1 MNHPHPPV
9 TRGLAADR
17 IAAAPRRSAH
27 GSRTRRAAA
36 ALVLLLACAGAAP
49 AACPGTDGSAGEPA
63 CPADAA
69 APPARDAASAV
80 PAPPPGAAATA
91 AAADGQREL
100 ATAKKLIDDGEAAT
114 TDDDRKRAYEEAK
127 RHADR
132 AVELMPTD
140 ADARFVQFAA
150 EGRIAQLGGIAVA
163 ALQLVKLNKQLDEV
177 LRLDP
182 NHANALAARGGMLM
196 KLPRLFGGNTTK
208 GVEYLEKAVALDS
221 TAIGKRL
228 ELAEAYHIVGREDD
242 AKNTA
247 QSALEVAKQLNEPDR
262 VATCERF
269 IVELQKSCS
278 GCAVASIGR

>member
-1 MNHPHPPV
+1 M
-9 TRGLAADR
+9 
-17 IAAAPRRSAH
+17 
-27 GSRTRRAAA
+27 
-36 ALVLLLACAGAAP
+36 
-49 AACPGTDGSAGEPA
+49 
-63 CPADAA
+63 
-69 APPARDAASAV
+69 
-80 PAPPPGAAATA
+80 
-91 AAADGQREL
+91 
-100 ATAKKLIDDGEAAT
+100 
-114 TDDDRKRAYEEAK
+114 
-127 RHADR
+127 
-132 AVELMPTD
+132 
-140 ADARFVQFAA
+140 QFAA
-150 EGRIAQLGGIAVA
+150 EGRIAQMGGIAVA

-221 TAIGKRL
+221 TAVGKRL
-228 ELAEAYHIVGREDD
+228 ELAEAYHIVGRDDD

-247 QSALEVAKQLNEPDR
+247 QNALEVAKQLNEPER

>member
-9 TRGLAADR
+9 ARGLAADR
-17 IAAAPRRSAH
+17 IAAAPSGLSSAPRARRSVAV
-27 GSRTRRAAA
+27 
-36 ALVLLLACAGAAP
+36 LLLLLACAGPAG
-49 AACPGTDGSAGEPA
+49 AACPGADGAAGESA
-63 CPADAA
+63 CPGDAA
-69 APPARDAASAV
+69 ATTASDAAPAPAASA
-80 PAPPPGAAATA
+80 AGAAAGE
-91 AAADGQREL
+91 DGPSEL
-100 ATAKKLIDDGEAAT
+100 AAAKKLIDAGEAAH
-114 TDDDRKRAYEEAK
+114 DDEDRKRAYEDAK

-132 AVELMPTD
+132 AVQLMPND

-150 EGRIAQLGGIAVA
+150 EGRIAQMGGIAVA

-221 TAIGKRL
+221 TAVGKRL
-228 ELAEAYHIVGREDD
+228 ELAEAYHIVGRDDD

-247 QSALEVAKQLNEPDR
+247 QNALEVAKQLNEPER